1 VINFADNLP
10 EESEWQ
16 VLALGR
22 HQLPLTTS
30 SIALGGHVRVG
41 MEDNIYYRKGELAE
55 SNAQL
60 VRRTARIADEMERPV
75 ATPSET
81 REILGL

>member
-1 VINFADNLP
+1 
-10 EESEWQ
+10 
-16 VLALGR
+16 
-22 HQLPLTTS
+22 
-30 SIALGGHVRVG
+30 